1 MLPVLFSRPSISM
14 WARLHPPVHDRRR
27 IVEPRRRGGMLAPY
41 ARERR
46 VCVGDHPVRWVA
58 PERSPGAGTVGCAG
72 YPIANCKLELHA
84 EDEDRLLQGCQ
95 RARHLSGVSLRLS
108 GVYVSA
114 PASEGEEGEVVR
126 RVHAGVEQR
135 GRPRVCGRPCAAG
148 GGICGMTSRWRRL
161 PGRLA

>member
-14 WARLHPPVHDRRR
+14 WARLHRQFMIADGSWSRDGGAACLRPTRASVVSVSET
-27 IVEPRRRGGMLAPY
+27 IQFGGSPRSEAQ
-41 ARERR
+41 ARELLAALAIRL
-46 VCVGDHPVRWVA
+46 
-58 PERSPGAGTVGCAG
+58 
-72 YPIANCKLELHA
+72 ANCKLELHA

-135 GRPRVCGRPCAAG
+135 GRPGVCGRPCAAG
-148 GGICGMTSRWRRL
+148 GCICGMTSRWRR
-161 PGRLA
+161 